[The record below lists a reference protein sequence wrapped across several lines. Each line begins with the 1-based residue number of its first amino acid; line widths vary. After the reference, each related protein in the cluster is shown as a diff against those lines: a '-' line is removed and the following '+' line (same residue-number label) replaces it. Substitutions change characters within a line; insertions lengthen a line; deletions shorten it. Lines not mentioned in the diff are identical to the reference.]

1 MPAKETEKR
10 WVESR
15 HYSCG
20 RNLWCKSA
28 QSSCS

>member
-1 MPAKETEKR
+1 MAAKETEKR

-15 HYSCG
+15 HCCCG